1 MQDVHQLLALM
12 KMFSSGRFV
21 GGDISPP
28 STPEVYKCDIKGL
41 TQVEPHGLTTPNSD
55 LHILHQHRDGDRL
68 WVWISQMK
76 VKLIPETPHK
86 LSFMWSRLKES
97 MIIPDQS
104 PSQRLKPEEVQ

>member
-1 MQDVHQLLALM
+1 M
-12 KMFSSGRFV
+12 
-21 GGDISPP
+21 
-28 STPEVYKCDIKGL
+28 
-41 TQVEPHGLTTPNSD
+41 
-55 LHILHQHRDGDRL
+55 DGDRL

-76 VKLIPETPHK
+76 VKPIPETPHR